1 MKRMTI
7 EQQRAAFK
15 DYIEST
21 KPFKI
26 TCRAKWFDEPLS
38 LTTENVIQT
47 IRIRGIDEKDAIRRL
62 EEKFNGKYSVI
73 KIEEAFQ

>member
-15 DYIEST
+15 DYLKRT

-26 TCRAKWFDEPLS
+26 ICRAKWFDEPLS

-47 IRIRGIDEKDAIRRL
+47 IRIRGIDEKDAIERL
-62 EEKFNGKYSVI
+62 KEKFNGKYSVI
-73 KIEEAFQ
+73 KIEEAL

>member
-7 EQQRAAFK
+7 EQQHATFK

-26 TCRAKWFDEPLS
+26 TCRVKWFDEPLS

-47 IRIRGIDEKDAIRRL
+47 IRIRGIDEKDAIERL
-62 EEKFNGKYSVI
+62 EENFNGKYSVI
-73 KIEEAFQ
+73 KIEEAL